1 MRPLTD
7 ALPKPLLAVGG
18 KPLIEYHLEA
28 LAKIGIED
36 VVVNLAWKGALLRE
50 TLGDGGRLGIS
61 IHYSDEGDSALE
73 TGGGVFKA
81 LPLLGSEPFILLSGD
96 IWSQYPLASLR
107 DRLDRNDVAHFVLV
121 PNPSFHAKGDFGL
134 AAGRVLNSA
143 AERYTYANIG
153 VFRPEFFAG
162 CREERFPLVPVMRQ
176 RIDEGR
182 VSGELFEGPWRNI
195 GTPAQLSELD
205 RELSK

>member
-7 ALPKPLLAVGG
+7 SLPKPLLAVGG

-28 LAKIGIED
+28 LAKIGIEN

>member
-28 LAKIGIED
+28 LAKIGIEN

-50 TLGDGGRLGIS
+50 TLGDGGRFGIS

-107 DRLDRNDVAHFVLV
+107 ERLDRNDVAHFVLV

-205 RELSK
+205 RELPK